1 MSTFQIVVCGGI
13 VWIAVMASFAVKHLE
28 KIEALL
34 KEVQGEAKALRS
46 YLYDKDQAAKYSG

>member
-1 MSTFQIVVCGGI
+1 
-13 VWIAVMASFAVKHLE
+13 MASFAVKHLE